1 MNFNNNNYH
10 NDYNNDD
17 DDNNLLFKLDEYPV
31 FIPYIL
37 CLIYW

>member
-1 MNFNNNNYH
+1 MNFNNNYH

-17 DDNNLLFKLDEYPV
+17 DNNLLFKLDKYTV